1 MDLEDPFDA
10 KSSYLFI
17 FEIFNPSKLSEETI
31 STISESKLKLKI
43 TEITRM
49 GEVTVKILMPNNKDD
64 KKEIIKRV
72 NNFTIRANV
81 ICENNNG

>member
-1 MDLEDPFDA
+1 
-10 KSSYLFI
+10 
-17 FEIFNPSKLSEETI
+17 
-31 STISESKLKLKI
+31 
-43 TEITRM
+43 M
-49 GEVTVKILMPNNKDD
+49 GEVTVKILMPKNKDD